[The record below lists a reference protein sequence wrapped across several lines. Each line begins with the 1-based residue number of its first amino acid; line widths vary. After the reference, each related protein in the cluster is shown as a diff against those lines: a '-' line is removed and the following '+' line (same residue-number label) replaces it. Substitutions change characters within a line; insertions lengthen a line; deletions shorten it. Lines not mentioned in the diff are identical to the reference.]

1 MQFRRRLKTNA
12 TVDLVP
18 MIDVVFQLVIF
29 FMVSTTFI
37 LSPGINLVLPESSTA
52 EPVAASRIVI
62 TVAGE
67 EEIYINKER
76 VSLDSLVPLLQEM
89 RESSDI
95 GNVVLEGDR
104 QVPYAILIQ
113 VLDRLRAA
121 GFSGANLRTLEPGGG

>member
-37 LSPGINLVLPESSTA
+37 LTPGINLTLPESSTA

-67 EEIYINKER
+67 EDIYINKER
-76 VSLDSLVPLLQEM
+76 VTLDSLVPMLQEI

-95 GNVVLEGDR
+95 GSVVLEGDR
-104 QVPYAILIQ
+104 QVPYALLIQ